1 MPSAGETALSL
12 SPDRQTLEF
21 NGIHALTQLGSHAS
35 FGDQR
40 IATVGARRTI
50 GFAQRQASAIALTDD
65 CHWSCHRAGD
75 RNGDEAHPAR

>member
-35 FGDQR
+35 FGER
-40 IATVGARRTI
+40 LSRKPLVGI
-50 GFAQRQASAIALTDD
+50 GDG
-65 CHWSCHRAGD
+65 W
-75 RNGDEAHPAR
+75 